1 MANTNEYI
9 DSISLLQYEQSI
21 STCLEVMRKNNMK
34 RMRLQKRFSFLKV
47 ALDQEQFV
55 VLELHCLT
63 KKLSCCDLQPDG

>member
-9 DSISLLQYEQSI
+9 DSISLLQYELSI
-21 STCLEVMRKNNMK
+21 STCVEVMRKNSMK
-34 RMRLQKRFSFLKV
+34 IMEIVSSKV
-47 ALDQEQFV
+47 ALEQEQFV

>member
-9 DSISLLQYEQSI
+9 DSISLLQYELSI
-21 STCLEVMRKNNMK
+21 FTCLEVMRKNNMK
-34 RMRLQKRFSFLKV
+34 IMEIASSKV
-47 ALDQEQFV
+47 ALEQEQFV